1 MPDLALYQPDIPQNT
16 GTILRMAACLGIS
29 VHLVEPAGFALSDK
43 NFKRA
48 GMDYLDRACLVRHID
63 WAAFETWRREQRR
76 RLVLM
81 TTRGATPYADF
92 AFSAD
97 DILLMGRESAGVP
110 EEVHLAADARLVI
123 PMVEGARSLNIALS
137 AAMVA
142 GEALR
147 QTGSFP

>member
-48 GMDYLDRACLVRHID
+48 GMDYLDRACLVRHMD

-110 EEVHLAADARLVI
+110 EEVHQAADARLVI

-147 QTGSFP
+147 QTGCFP

>member
-29 VHLVEPAGFALSDK
+29 VHLIEPAGFALSDK

-63 WAAFETWRREQRR
+63 WAAFETWRLEQRR

>member
-29 VHLVEPAGFALSDK
+29 VHLIEPAGFALSDK

-48 GMDYLDRACLVRHID
+48 GMDYLDRACLVRHMD

-147 QTGSFP
+147 QTGCFP